1 MVLGEKN
8 TELDEENFNERI
20 NRIDE
25 FLKQTEG
32 VNRFVEKILIKT
44 F

>member
-8 TELDEENFNERI
+8 TELDEENFNETI

-25 FLKQTEG
+25 FLKQTEE